1 MKAMILAA
9 GFGKRLGHLTQSTP
23 KPLIKVKGQPL
34 IKYHL
39 SKLLAADYSQ
49 IVINT
54 HYLSDEIINYV
65 KNEFNNDPRIIFS
78 IEKEILGT
86 GGGIKKALNYFGN
99 DDFLV
104 LNSDI
109 YSDLDY
115 KYFKSFTSPTLFAV
129 ETKNQGD
136 FNIKNS
142 KVCLETTKNYTWMG
156 FSVVNAEVFNH
167 VAHIKFHYWDD
178 CLKRHAS
185 SNNLYAEIPK
195 INWYDVGNIQT
206 LELLNNG

>member
-49 IVINT
+49 IIINT
-54 HYLSDEIINYV
+54 HYLSDEIISYV
-65 KNEFNNDPRIIFS
+65 KNEFDNDPRIIFS

-86 GGGIKKALNYFGN
+86 GGGIKKALHHFGN

-156 FSVVNAEVFNH
+156 FSVVNAEVFNQ
-167 VAHIKFHYWDD
+167 VTHIKFHYWDD

-195 INWYDVGNIQT
+195 INWYDVGTIQT

>member
-65 KNEFNNDPRIIFS
+65 ENEFNNDPRITFS

-86 GGGIKKALNYFGN
+86 GGGIKKALHHFGN

-115 KYFKSFTSPTLFAV
+115 KYFKSFASPTLFAV

-167 VAHIKFHYWDD
+167 VAHLKFHYWDD

-195 INWYDVGNIQT
+195 INWYDVGTIQT

>member
-49 IVINT
+49 IIINT
-54 HYLSDEIINYV
+54 HYLSDEIIRYV
-65 KNEFNNDPRIIFS
+65 KNEFDNDPRIIFS

-86 GGGIKKALNYFGN
+86 GGGIKKALHHFGN

-142 KVCLETTKNYTWMG
+142 KVCLESKKNYTWTG
-156 FSVVNAEVFNH
+156 FSVVNAEVFNQ

-185 SNNLYAEIPK
+185 SNNLHAEIPK
-195 INWYDVGNIQT
+195 INWYDVGTIQT

>member
-39 SKLLAADYSQ
+39 SKLIAADYSQ

-65 KNEFNNDPRIIFS
+65 ENEFNNDSRIIFS

-86 GGGIKKALNYFGN
+86 GGGIKKALHHFGN

-167 VAHIKFHYWDD
+167 VAHLKFHYWDD

-195 INWYDVGNIQT
+195 INWYDVGTIQT

>member
-65 KNEFNNDPRIIFS
+65 ENEFNNDSRIIFS

-86 GGGIKKALNYFGN
+86 GGGIKKALHHFGS

-167 VAHIKFHYWDD
+167 VTHLKFHYWDD

-195 INWYDVGNIQT
+195 INWYDVGTIQT

>member
-34 IKYHL
+34 IKYHI

-65 KNEFNNDPRIIFS
+65 KDEFDNDTRIIFS

-86 GGGIKKALNYFGN
+86 GGGIKKALHHFGN

-195 INWYDVGNIQT
+195 INWYDVGTIQT

>member
-34 IKYHL
+34 IKYHI

-65 KNEFNNDPRIIFS
+65 ENEFNNDPRIIFS

-86 GGGIKKALNYFGN
+86 GGGIKKALHHFGN

-195 INWYDVGNIQT
+195 INWYDVGTIQT

>member
-65 KNEFNNDPRIIFS
+65 ENEFNNDPRIIFS

-86 GGGIKKALNYFGN
+86 GGGIKKALHHFGN

-167 VAHIKFHYWDD
+167 VAHLKFHYWDD

-185 SNNLYAEIPK
+185 SNNLYAEIPR
-195 INWYDVGNIQT
+195 INWYDVGTIQT

>member
-39 SKLLAADYSQ
+39 SKLLAAGYSQ

-65 KNEFNNDPRIIFS
+65 ENEFNNDPRIIFS

-86 GGGIKKALNYFGN
+86 GGGIKKALHHFGN

-115 KYFKSFTSPTLFAV
+115 KYFKCFTSPTLFAV

-167 VAHIKFHYWDD
+167 VPHLKFHYWDD
-178 CLKRHAS
+178 CLKRYAS

-195 INWYDVGNIQT
+195 INWYDVGTIQT

>member
-34 IKYHL
+34 IKYHI
-39 SKLLAADYSQ
+39 SKLLDADYSQ

-65 KNEFNNDPRIIFS
+65 KDEFDNDTRIIFS

-86 GGGIKKALNYFGN
+86 GGGIKKALHHFGN

-195 INWYDVGNIQT
+195 INWYDVGTIQT

>member
-65 KNEFNNDPRIIFS
+65 ENEFNNDPRITFS

-86 GGGIKKALNYFGN
+86 GGGIKKALHHFGN

-142 KVCLETTKNYTWMG
+142 KVCLKTTKNYTWMG

-167 VAHIKFHYWDD
+167 VAHVKFHYWDD

-195 INWYDVGNIQT
+195 INWYDVGTIQT

>member
-9 GFGKRLGHLTQSTP
+9 GFGTRLGHLTQSTP

-65 KNEFNNDPRIIFS
+65 ENEFNNDPRITFS

-86 GGGIKKALNYFGN
+86 GGGIKKALHHFGN

-167 VAHIKFHYWDD
+167 VAHLKFHYWDD

-195 INWYDVGNIQT
+195 INWYDVGTIQT

>member
-9 GFGKRLGHLTQSTP
+9 GFGKRLGHLTQSTT

-39 SKLLAADYSQ
+39 SKLLAADFSQ

-65 KNEFNNDPRIIFS
+65 ENEFNNDPRIIFS

-86 GGGIKKALNYFGN
+86 GGGIKKALHHFGN

-167 VAHIKFHYWDD
+167 VAHLKFHYWDD

-195 INWYDVGNIQT
+195 INWYDVGTIQT

>member
-65 KNEFNNDPRIIFS
+65 ENEFNNDPRIIFS
-78 IEKEILGT
+78 TEKEILGT
-86 GGGIKKALNYFGN
+86 GGGIKKALHHFGN

-167 VAHIKFHYWDD
+167 VTHLKFHYWDD

-195 INWYDVGNIQT
+195 INWYDVGTIQT

>member
-86 GGGIKKALNYFGN
+86 GGGIKKALHHFGN

-115 KYFKSFTSPTLFAV
+115 KYFKSFASPTLFAV

-156 FSVVNAEVFNH
+156 FSVVNAEVFNQ

-185 SNNLYAEIPK
+185 SNNLHAEIPE
-195 INWYDVGNIQT
+195 INWYDVGTIQT

>member
-65 KNEFNNDPRIIFS
+65 ENEFNYDPRIIFS

-86 GGGIKKALNYFGN
+86 GGGIKKALHHFGN

-167 VAHIKFHYWDD
+167 VAHLKFHYWDD

-195 INWYDVGNIQT
+195 INWYDVGTIQT

>member
-65 KNEFNNDPRIIFS
+65 ENEFNNDPRITFS
-78 IEKEILGT
+78 IENEILGT
-86 GGGIKKALNYFGN
+86 GGGIKKALHHFGN

-167 VAHIKFHYWDD
+167 VAHLKFHYWDD

-195 INWYDVGNIQT
+195 INWYDVGTIQT

>member
-65 KNEFNNDPRIIFS
+65 ENEFNNDPRIIFS

-86 GGGIKKALNYFGN
+86 GGGIKKALHHFGN

-115 KYFKSFTSPTLFAV
+115 KYFKSFNSPTLFAV

-167 VAHIKFHYWDD
+167 VAHLKFHYWDD

-195 INWYDVGNIQT
+195 INWYDVGTIQT

>member
-65 KNEFNNDPRIIFS
+65 ENEFNNDPRIIFS

-86 GGGIKKALNYFGN
+86 GGGIKKALHHFGN

-115 KYFKSFTSPTLFAV
+115 KYFKSFTSPTLIAV

-167 VAHIKFHYWDD
+167 VAHLKFHYWDD

-195 INWYDVGNIQT
+195 INWYDVGTIQT

>member
-65 KNEFNNDPRIIFS
+65 ENEFNNDPRIVFS

-86 GGGIKKALNYFGN
+86 GGGIKKALHHFGN

-167 VAHIKFHYWDD
+167 VTHLKFHYWDD

-195 INWYDVGNIQT
+195 INWYDVGTIQT

>member
-65 KNEFNNDPRIIFS
+65 ENEFNNDPRIIFS

-86 GGGIKKALNYFGN
+86 GGGIKKALHHFGN

-167 VAHIKFHYWDD
+167 VAHIKFHYCDN
-178 CLKRHAS
+178 CIKRHAS

-195 INWYDVGNIQT
+195 INWYDVGTIQT

>member
-65 KNEFNNDPRIIFS
+65 ESEFNNDPRIIFS

-86 GGGIKKALNYFGN
+86 GGGIKKALHHFGN

-167 VAHIKFHYWDD
+167 VAHLKFHYWDD

-195 INWYDVGNIQT
+195 INWYDVGTIQT

>member
-65 KNEFNNDPRIIFS
+65 ENEFNNDPRIIFS

-86 GGGIKKALNYFGN
+86 GGGIKKALHHFGN

-167 VAHIKFHYWDD
+167 VAHLKFHYWDD

-185 SNNLYAEIPK
+185 LNNLYAEIPK
-195 INWYDVGNIQT
+195 INWYDVGTIQT

>member
-65 KNEFNNDPRIIFS
+65 ENEFNNDPRIIFS

-86 GGGIKKALNYFGN
+86 GGGIKKALHHFGN

-167 VAHIKFHYWDD
+167 VAHVKFHYWDD

-195 INWYDVGNIQT
+195 INWYDVGTIQT

>member
-86 GGGIKKALNYFGN
+86 GGGIKKALHHFGN

-156 FSVVNAEVFNH
+156 FSVVNAEVFNQ

-185 SNNLYAEIPK
+185 SNNLHAEIPE
-195 INWYDVGNIQT
+195 INWYDVGTIQT
-206 LELLNNG
+206 LELLNDG

>member
-23 KPLIKVKGQPL
+23 KPLIGVKGQPL

-65 KNEFNNDPRIIFS
+65 ENEFNNDPRITFS

-86 GGGIKKALNYFGN
+86 GGGIKKALHHFGN

-167 VAHIKFHYWDD
+167 VAHLKFHYWDD

-195 INWYDVGNIQT
+195 INWYDVGTIQT

>member
-39 SKLLAADYSQ
+39 SKLLAANYSQ

-65 KNEFNNDPRIIFS
+65 ENEFNNDPRITFS

-86 GGGIKKALNYFGN
+86 GGGIKKALHHFGN

-167 VAHIKFHYWDD
+167 VAHLKFHYWDD

-195 INWYDVGNIQT
+195 INWYDVGTIQT

>member
-195 INWYDVGNIQT
+195 INWYDVGTIQT

>member
-65 KNEFNNDPRIIFS
+65 ENEFNNDPRIIFS

-86 GGGIKKALNYFGN
+86 GGGIKKALHHFGN

-142 KVCLETTKNYTWMG
+142 KVCIETTKNYTWMG

-167 VAHIKFHYWDD
+167 VAHLKFHYWDD

-195 INWYDVGNIQT
+195 INWYDVGTTQT

>member
-54 HYLSDEIINYV
+54 HYLSDEIINFV
-65 KNEFNNDPRIIFS
+65 ENEFNNDPRITFS

-86 GGGIKKALNYFGN
+86 GGGIKKALHHFGN

-167 VAHIKFHYWDD
+167 VAHLKFHYWDD

-195 INWYDVGNIQT
+195 INWYDVGTIQT

>member
-65 KNEFNNDPRIIFS
+65 ENEFNSDPRIIFS

-86 GGGIKKALNYFGN
+86 GGGIKKALHHFGN

-115 KYFKSFTSPTLFAV
+115 KYFKGFTSPTLFAV

-167 VAHIKFHYWDD
+167 VAHLKFHYWDD

-195 INWYDVGNIQT
+195 INWYDVGTIQT

>member
-65 KNEFNNDPRIIFS
+65 ENEFNNDPRITFS

-86 GGGIKKALNYFGN
+86 GGGIKKALHHFGN

-167 VAHIKFHYWDD
+167 VAHLKFHYWDD

-195 INWYDVGNIQT
+195 INWYDVGTIQT
-206 LELLNNG
+206 LELLNNE

>member
-9 GFGKRLGHLTQSTP
+9 GFGKRLGHLTQSKP

-39 SKLLAADYSQ
+39 SKLRAADYSQ

-65 KNEFNNDPRIIFS
+65 ENEFNNDPRIIFS

-86 GGGIKKALNYFGN
+86 GGGIKKALHHFGN

-167 VAHIKFHYWDD
+167 VAHLKFHYWDD

-195 INWYDVGNIQT
+195 INWYDVGTIQT

>member
-86 GGGIKKALNYFGN
+86 GGGIKKALHHFGN

-115 KYFKSFTSPTLFAV
+115 KYFKSFASPTLFAV

-195 INWYDVGNIQT
+195 INWYDVGTIQT

>member
-49 IVINT
+49 IIINT
-54 HYLSDEIINYV
+54 HYLSDEIIRYV
-65 KNEFNNDPRIIFS
+65 KNEFDNDPRIIFS

-86 GGGIKKALNYFGN
+86 GGGIKKALHHFGN

-115 KYFKSFTSPTLFAV
+115 KYFKSFASPTLFAV

-156 FSVVNAEVFNH
+156 FSVVNAEVFNQ
-167 VAHIKFHYWDD
+167 VTHIKFHYWDD

-185 SNNLYAEIPK
+185 SNNLHAEIPK
-195 INWYDVGNIQT
+195 INWYDVGTIQT

>member
-86 GGGIKKALNYFGN
+86 GGGIKKALHHFGN

-185 SNNLYAEIPK
+185 SNNFYAEIPK
-195 INWYDVGNIQT
+195 INWYDVGTIQT

>member
-49 IVINT
+49 IIINT
-54 HYLSDEIINYV
+54 HYLSDEIIRYV
-65 KNEFNNDPRIIFS
+65 KNEFDNDPRIIFS

-86 GGGIKKALNYFGN
+86 GGGIKKALHHLGN

-195 INWYDVGNIQT
+195 INWYDVGTIQT

>member
-54 HYLSDEIINYV
+54 HYLSDEIISYV
-65 KNEFNNDPRIIFS
+65 KNEFDNDPRIIFS

-86 GGGIKKALNYFGN
+86 GGGIKKALHHFGN

>member
-65 KNEFNNDPRIIFS
+65 ENEFNNDPRIIFS

-86 GGGIKKALNYFGN
+86 GGGIKKALHHFGN

-115 KYFKSFTSPTLFAV
+115 KYFKSFISPTLFAV

-167 VAHIKFHYWDD
+167 VTHLKFHYWDD

-195 INWYDVGNIQT
+195 INWYDVGTIQT